1 MAGFVTGRGGRD
13 LVERAGW
20 QDARAFY
27 AERRIGARVG
37 FGRRPAVVVV
47 DLSRGFTEARSP
59 LGADLD
65 DVVAATGQLLAAA
78 RKRGLPVFFTTVAYQ
93 ADFSDGGWFVEK
105 VPALKV
111 LVRGSPWT
119 DIDPRLAPQ
128 PGEPVLVK
136 PYASAF
142 FATDLQERL
151 QRLSVDTLMLAG
163 ATTSGCVR
171 ATAVDGLQHGYRVI
185 VPEECVGDRHPL
197 PHQANLFDID
207 SKYGDVI
214 SLAEVTAYLGGDH
227 VTGPP

>member
-1 MAGFVTGRGGRD
+1 M
-13 LVERAGW
+13 ERPGW
-20 QDARAFY
+20 QDAQAFY
-27 AERRIGARVG
+27 AQRRIGARLG

-47 DLSRGFTEARSP
+47 DLSRGFTDPESP

-65 DVVAATGQLLAAA
+65 DVVAATRRLLATA
-78 RKRGLPVFFTTVAYQ
+78 RRRALPIFFTTVAYEP
-93 ADFSDGGWFVEK
+93 DFRDGGWFVEK
-105 VPALKV
+105 VPSLKI
-111 LVRGSPWT
+111 LVRGSAWT
-119 DIDPRLAPQ
+119 DIDPRLSPQ
-128 PGEPVLVK
+128 PGEPVLEK

-142 FATDLQERL
+142 FGTDLHERL
-151 QRLSVDTLMLAG
+151 ERLGVDTMIVAG

-171 ATAVDGLQHGYRVI
+171 ATVVDGLQYGYRVI
-185 VPEECVGDRHPL
+185 VPVECVGDRHPL